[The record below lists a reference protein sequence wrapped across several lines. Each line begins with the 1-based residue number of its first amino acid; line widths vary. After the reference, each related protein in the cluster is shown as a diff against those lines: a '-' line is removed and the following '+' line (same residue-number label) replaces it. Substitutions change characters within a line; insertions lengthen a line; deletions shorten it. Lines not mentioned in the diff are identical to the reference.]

1 MPEELTLNPQE
12 KQQLISTLTS
22 DLAKEAK
29 NITADTEKLE
39 EAVRDI
45 EVPKKCQEKAKEFQT
60 SLKIYANDLRLF
72 CQKSNGALNA
82 QKFVQRNKFNMWIK
96 MVEEGLKTM

>member
-1 MPEELTLNPQE
+1 MPEEITLNPQE

-45 EVPKKCQEKAKEFQT
+45 EVNEECQEKAKEFQT
-60 SLKIYANDLRLF
+60 KLK
-72 CQKSNGALNA
+72 
-82 QKFVQRNKFNMWIK
+82 
-96 MVEEGLKTM
+96 